1 MALFPG
7 GADDA
12 LNAAIQISEEL
23 KKLNADRKKLDMEPI
38 LIGTGVHSGDLMLGM
53 IGEQLR
59 MEGTVISDV
68 VNTASRLEGLTKIFD
83 SNVIISSHIVEAMS
97 YSNLYHFRYLGKTRV
112 KGKHNVLDV
121 YGVIEGDDPLKMKL
135 EKASAEAFEAGIK
148 EFYDKNFTRASV
160 HFNEVLKIHP
170 HDKAA
175 SIFLKRSAH
184 LMVTGVPDNWSG
196 VDEGTYIMEQ
206 HQ

>member
-1 MALFPG
+1 M
-7 GADDA
+7 
-12 LNAAIQISEEL
+12 NAAIQISEEL
-23 KKLNADRKKLDMEPI
+23 KKLNADRKKLEMEPI

-83 SNVIISSHIVEAMS
+83 SNVIISSDIVEAMS